1 MGCTKSK
8 PYIAKETYHPFE
20 NEWEGFTTQSFN
32 EEDSKVIDFLVLTSY
47 LYRLERFSNKHVNL
61 RSSL

>member
-20 NEWEGFTTQSFN
+20 NEWEGFTTQSF
-32 EEDSKVIDFLVLTSY
+32 EDSKVIEYHLICIFSTALVT
-47 LYRLERFSNKHVNL
+47 NM
-61 RSSL
+61 

>member
-32 EEDSKVIDFLVLTSY
+32 EEDSKVIEFIILTSY
-47 LYRLERFSNKHVNL
+47 LYLLYRFINKHVNL
-61 RSSL
+61 RS

>member
-20 NEWEGFTTQSFN
+20 NEWEGFTTQSFI
-32 EEDSKVIDFLVLTSY
+32 EEDSKVIEFIMLTSY
-47 LYRLERFSNKHVNL
+47 LYLLYRFSIKHVNL
-61 RSSL
+61 RS